1 MTETDR
7 DRLQTIM
14 DEALG
19 PYPTMTTEELLNE
32 LERRLRDINR
42 RRESAVVKLHLA
54 VQTLI
59 ERDAP

>member
-1 MTETDR
+1 MTLTSGMTSTEDNR

-19 PYPTMTTEELLNE
+19 PYPTMTMEELLDE
-32 LERRLRDINR
+32 LESRLHEINR
-42 RRESAVVKLHLA
+42 RREQA

-59 ERDAP
+59 GRD